1 MTYKERIYDS
11 LFNKYFIFTGRASRA
26 DFLSLGVVALV
37 IELFSSI
44 EALAVTDDSLSLYI
58 FVMLMNIV
66 STVLYIPMMSLTIRR
81 LHDSG
86 NGVLDFLWM
95 IIPIIGHFFFLYLLL
110 KKGDEGTNEYGLPP
124 ESEVNKTPS
133 FVEQFK
139 EIWAVFIQCI
149 TKKLFQYKGRA
160 PRKEFWSVAA
170 ILTCLMQVLSIVI
183 SIAYIL
189 GMLQL
194 AMSDPSNNLLFYHS
208 ILAQQ
213 IMEPAVGFVLITFI
227 CSFLLVLSVTVRRLH
242 DLNLTGFYAILML
255 IPIAQ
260 LWIGYKALKVGT
272 MGDNQYGPD
281 PLDPEDERYLV

>member
-1 MTYKERIYDS
+1 M
-11 LFNKYFIFTGRASRA
+11 
-26 DFLSLGVVALV
+26 
-37 IELFSSI
+37 
-44 EALAVTDDSLSLYI
+44 
-58 FVMLMNIV
+58 
-66 STVLYIPMMSLTIRR
+66 
-81 LHDSG
+81 
-86 NGVLDFLWM
+86 
-95 IIPIIGHFFFLYLLL
+95 
-110 KKGDEGTNEYGLPP
+110 
-124 ESEVNKTPS
+124 
-133 FVEQFK
+133 
-139 EIWAVFIQCI
+139 
-149 TKKLFQYKGRA
+149 
-160 PRKEFWSVAA
+160 AA